1 MVLNKNLYYVDIP
14 QKYSSNSL
22 IIFSGEEISNDNT
35 TKGHGLSTAWL
46 TIPTDDKNCF
56 YADTNDD
63 AVYKDTTRGGY
74 WAPKGTKRDAE
85 TWKDTGTKVV
95 DIASAP
101 FTEEAD
107 TKYVTSTLYDYYTDY
122 ELNGNNRD
130 TYVYDGYK
138 DPSHRNWVTFREFD
152 QALSDYYKNAEVLA
166 EVDGT
171 QPMDAVFQGIVEI
184 LGE

>member
-1 MVLNKNLYYVDIP
+1 MSRYVLALDQGTTSSRAILFDNEQNIIAVRQREFEQLYP

-35 TKGHGLSTAWL
+35 TKEHGLSTAWL

-63 AVYKDTTRGGY
+63 AVYTNGQRGGY

-101 FTEEAD
+101 FTEEAN

-122 ELNGNNRD
+122 ELNGKNRD
-130 TYVYDGYK
+130 NYGGWYWRFFPY
-138 DPSHRNWVTFREFD
+138 R
-152 QALSDYYKNAEVLA
+152 
-166 EVDGT
+166 
-171 QPMDAVFQGIVEI
+171 
-184 LGE
+184 